1 MNQSPE
7 QGPLPPPEAHTPE
20 RSPYTE
26 PEVPGGELLPQ
37 DLPLEGLNVVR
48 SSGDM
53 DIGSWRI
60 EGARKLID
68 DETGEED
75 VLVSVTA
82 PAPKDSPHESLL
94 KRVRLADLKQWN
106 KPPEAQPMNPYNSE
120 NELQSTPQEPRE
132 VNSASVDNL
141 GDEAERRAAG
151 AGHAAAG
158 DTLEGDERVSASQL
172 DEVRAIAAG
181 EAAARSDGSERD
193 SFPELTA
200 QVERDGAL
208 HGKDKDIV
216 GWIARGITRNK

>member
-1 MNQSPE
+1 MNKSSE
-7 QGPLPPPEAHTPE
+7 QGPLPPPEEPKLSISQQAPE
-20 RSPYTE
+20 
-26 PEVPGGELLPQ
+26 
-37 DLPLEGLNVVR
+37 
-48 SSGDM
+48 SSL
-53 DIGSWRI
+53 W
-60 EGARKLID
+60 GA
-68 DETGEED
+68 
-75 VLVSVTA
+75 
-82 PAPKDSPHESLL
+82 
-94 KRVRLADLKQWN
+94 
-106 KPPEAQPMNPYNSE
+106 
-120 NELQSTPQEPRE
+120 
-132 VNSASVDNL
+132 DNL
-141 GDEAERRAAG
+141 VDEAERRAAG